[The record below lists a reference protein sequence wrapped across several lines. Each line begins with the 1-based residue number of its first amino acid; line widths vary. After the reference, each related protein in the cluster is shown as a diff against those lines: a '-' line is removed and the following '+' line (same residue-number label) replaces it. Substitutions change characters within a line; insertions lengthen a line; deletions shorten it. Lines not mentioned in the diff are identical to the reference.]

1 MFVKCRGGSQLPAF
15 NFVNGWDIVP
25 RLLDDTGIASI
36 VEVCCAVLCCA
47 VLCCAVLCCA
57 VLCCAVSAMSC
68 YICCFS
74 DYLSNQHPSIYAFSS
89 TDGLCLSQCQL
100 RISFNI
106 VANRS
111 TAAAMYALVG
121 TRGDSA

>member
-57 VLCCAVSAMSC
+57 VLCQPCHATFAAFRTISATSILPFMLSAPLM
-68 YICCFS
+68 
-74 DYLSNQHPSIYAFSS
+74 DY
-89 TDGLCLSQCQL
+89 
-100 RISFNI
+100 
-106 VANRS
+106 V
-111 TAAAMYALVG
+111 
-121 TRGDSA
+121 